1 MKYNYKF
8 IAAIAMAM
16 LVAMPAAFAQSNT
29 FKKGIDK
36 RVYAQAAQDTIR
48 LEYANTMRMV
58 NVMST
63 KPFTLGVP
71 SEPWLSGVLM
81 SNGVV
86 RVQAQMSDDIDAP
99 RVATIPMFIDGVVAG
114 NIVVK
119 QAVNKSANELVG
131 TRAKIT
137 WANAS
142 SVQPGSGNIAHSYDD
157 NPNTIYHSNWN
168 TSGQFPITLEY
179 ALEGAPHIDYM
190 RYVPRSSGNSNGNF
204 GNITIAYSTK
214 DNPTSYTK
222 LSDKNFGQSGAVQ
235 EVSFG
240 RDGIANVARV
250 KITIH
255 DGHAG
260 FASAA
265 EIGFYAK
272 KQGIDSDIQAVFTD
286 ELCTALKTGVTD
298 AQIEALRTPYLRIL
312 AKKIKAGNYSTEFRV
327 GEFEPFEPYTTLRS
341 RLKTQ
346 FQYSHYENPTGIYF
360 EEGVP
365 IVAFVKGLPEGVNT
379 SLTIKNFGRKDTTE
393 KQLRSNYL
401 LKNGYNVI
409 VPTHRGNGYVS
420 YYTPDY
426 ATMPNIH
433 VHFAMAKETGYFDL
447 TKHDNAKWR
456 SLLANATSDIM
467 DIKGRKLLGAYPV
480 ARLLQHAP
488 TDGVAVATYG
498 DRIVQ
503 IQHDLLGYD
512 RYGLTPKNRM
522 QAMVTWNGFLFASTE
537 GAFAHDN
544 SIWAYCAQDINRID
558 LWGMPHELGHVN
570 QLPPNW
576 HYSGLKEVT
585 NNLNGLMAQYTMRRA
600 GGLRL
605 EENDSYR
612 GQSFFEKAL
621 LLGEPWLNQNGGG
634 KYFGDKDGEKV
645 TVKLQNYDGTWTN
658 RDTTVS
664 IYSNDVMLSLFPLWQ
679 MQLYG
684 EIAGFAPHIWPK
696 THQGIRQAIEE
707 GRVKNGSGGRYQIDM
722 MRIVCDSTGIDFL
735 PFFEKVGML
744 KPINSYIG
752 DYSNGWQRINQEM
765 IDDLRAYVASRNLQ
779 PLQGCPWF
787 ITGVTVDSYKNR
799 ANIPTTNE
807 VGAGCTPGGA
817 KQVYGNSYNTIL
829 VSMTTW
835 PNVVCFET
843 YDADGNLLHY
853 TMPGFGGGYGQN
865 KTYVLFPSN
874 AKTIKAVNWDGTQ
887 RVTVYV
893 KS

>member
-1 MKYNYKF
+1 MKHHYKF
-8 IAAIAMAM
+8 IAALAM
-16 LVAMPAAFAQSNT
+16 LVATPTAFAQSNF
-29 FKKGIDK
+29 FKKGTDK
-36 RVYAQAAQDTIR
+36 RAYAQAAQDTIR
-48 LEYANTMRMV
+48 LEYARTMRTV
-58 NVMST
+58 NVIST
-63 KPFTLGVP
+63 KPFTLGTP
-71 SEPWLSGVLM
+71 SEAWLSGTLVG
-81 SNGVV
+81 NGAV
-86 RVQAQMSDDIDAP
+86 RVQAQMSDNIEAA
-99 RVATIPMFIDGVVAG
+99 RVASIPMLIDGEVAG
-114 NIVVK
+114 HIVVK
-119 QAVNKSANELVG
+119 QAVNRSASELVG

-142 SVQPGSGNIAHSYDD
+142 SVQAGSGDIAKSYDG
-157 NPNTIYHSNWN
+157 NPNTIYHSNWS

-179 ALEGAPHIDYM
+179 ALEGAPHVDYM
-190 RYVPRSSGNSNGNF
+190 MYVPRSDGNGNGNF
-204 GNITIAYSTK
+204 GKITIAYSTK

-222 LSDKNFGQSGAVQ
+222 LSDRNFGQSSAVQ
-235 EVSFG
+235 EVAFG
-240 RDGIANVARV
+240 SDGIDNVARV

-255 DGHAG
+255 NGSAG

-265 EIGFYAK
+265 EIGFYTK
-272 KQGIDSDIQAVFTD
+272 KDGVKSDIEAVFTD
-286 ELCTALKTGVTD
+286 ELCTALKPGVTD
-298 AQIEALRTPYLRIL
+298 AQIEALRTPYLRLL

-327 GEFEPFEPYTTLRS
+327 GEFEPFEPYGTLS
-341 RLKTQ
+341 KRLKTW
-346 FQYSHYENPTGIYF
+346 FNYSHYENPTGIYF

-365 IVAFVKGLPEGVNT
+365 VVVFVKGLPEGKNT
-379 SLTIKNFGRKDTTE
+379 SLTIKNFGRKYE
-393 KQLRSNYL
+393 NEPQSRSNYV
-401 LKNGYNVI
+401 LKNGHNII
-409 VPTHRGNGYVS
+409 VPSHRGNGYVS

-426 ATMPNIH
+426 ATAPNIR
-433 VHFAMAKETGYFDL
+433 VHFAMAKETGYFDV

-456 SLLANATSDIM
+456 SLLANAVSDIM

-488 TDGVAVATYG
+488 TDGVAMATNG

-503 IQHDLLGYD
+503 IQHDLLGFD
-512 RYGLTPKNRM
+512 RYGITPKNHM
-522 QAMVTWNGFLFASTE
+522 QAMVTWSGFLYASTE
-537 GAFAHDN
+537 GAYAHDN
-544 SIWAYCAQDINRID
+544 SIWAFCAQDINRLD

-570 QLPPNW
+570 QMGPNW

-585 NNLNGLMAQYTMRRA
+585 NNLNALMAQYTLRRA

-605 EENDSYR
+605 EENESYR
-612 GQSFFEKAL
+612 GQSFFEYAL
-621 LLGEPWLNQNGGG
+621 RLGQPWLNQEGGG
-634 KYFGDKDGEKV
+634 KYFPAKHGEQQ
-645 TVKLQNYDGTWTN
+645 TIELQNYDGTWAG
-658 RDTTVS
+658 RDTTVRMFA
-664 IYSNDVMLSLFPLWQ
+664 NDVMMTLLPLWQ
-679 MQLYG
+679 LQLYG
-684 EIAGFAPHIWPK
+684 EIAGFAPHIWAK

-707 GRVKNGSGGRYQIDM
+707 SRVKNGSGGRYQIDM

-765 IDDLRAYVASRNLQ
+765 IDELRAYVASRNLQ
-779 PLQGCPWF
+779 PLQGYPWF